1 MEEQIKR
8 CKETNKQLSET
19 QKLMHEMVKE
29 LVKRCQLELEEEY
42 IEFDIDERPLY
53 ADPET
58 GYLECYYR
66 AKVVDDKLLM
76 TKDDGEE
83 GYNEYNDDWSH
94 RDAID
99 LHQVYDC
106 IIKTVEAYLAEM
118 EEQAYWAWVDYDD
131 AENS

>member
-8 CKETNKQLSET
+8 CKETNKQLSEI

-83 GYNEYNDDWSH
+83 ENNEYNDDWSH

-106 IIKTVEAYLAEM
+106 IIKTVEAYLPEM

>member
-83 GYNEYNDDWSH
+83 EYNEYNDDWSH
-94 RDAID
+94 SDAID

-106 IIKTVEAYLAEM
+106 IIKTVEGYLAEM

>member
-53 ADPET
+53 ANPET

-83 GYNEYNDDWSH
+83 EYNEYNDDWSH
-94 RDAID
+94 SDAID

-106 IIKTVEAYLAEM
+106 IIKTVEAYLVQM
-118 EEQAYWAWVDYDD
+118 EEQAYWAYVDYDD

>member
-1 MEEQIKR
+1 M
-8 CKETNKQLSET
+8 SET

-83 GYNEYNDDWSH
+83 EYNEYNDDWSH

-106 IIKTVEAYLAEM
+106 IIKTVEGYLAEM

>member
-83 GYNEYNDDWSH
+83 EYYEYNDDWSH
-94 RDAID
+94 RDVID

-131 AENS
+131 AENG